1 MLDTYTDYRL
11 LINNMPDAYARHQI
25 VADEL
30 GKPVDYIF
38 TEVNP
43 AFEQMTGLIRDN
55 IIGKKVTEA
64 LPGIEKSKFNWIETY
79 GKVALDNDKLNLV
92 QYSEPLDRWY
102 EVHAFSTEY
111 GYFET
116 IFRDVTEL
124 HKVETKLR
132 ESEKRSRATLKA
144 LPDLLFILSSE
155 GIFLDYHTND
165 QSSLAEE
172 PANFIGRPICELLPD
187 QVAVKAK
194 EFIRATLDTGYLQT
208 LEYSLEF
215 DSGRKYYTAQFNKMD
230 QERVLAVVRE
240 HTRRKVA
247 EDELKKTVHAYQL
260 ALTGIIESMGSLLE
274 KRDPYTAGH
283 QHRVADL
290 AVAIAEE
297 MQLKHKQVEGI
308 RMAALVHD
316 IGKIEIPAEIL
327 SKSGELSDLELMMIR
342 QHPQA
347 GYHILSNID
356 FPWPLAETILQ
367 HHEKIDGSGYPHGL
381 HGDKILPEAK
391 VICVADVVE
400 AMASHRPYRPALGLD
415 QAIREITEK
424 RGNLYDCE
432 VVDATLRLF
441 NNKGFSLKGE

>member
-1 MLDTYTDYRL
+1 LQETKKDYLL
-11 LINNMPDAYARHQI
+11 LIDNMPDAYARHQI
-25 VADEL
+25 VTDEL

-43 AFEQMTGLIRDN
+43 AFEQMTGLVRDN
-55 IIGKKVTEA
+55 IIGKNVTEI

-79 GKVALDNDKLNLV
+79 GKVALYNEKLNLV

-102 EVHAFSTEY
+102 EVYAFSTEH

-116 IFRDVTEL
+116 IFRDITEL
-124 HKVETKLR
+124 HETETKLR

-144 LPDLLFILSSE
+144 LPDLLFVLNSE
-155 GIFLDYHTND
+155 GIFLDYHAND
-165 QSSLAEE
+165 EGSLLTQ
-172 PANFIGRPICELLPD
+172 PTDFVGHSIGAVLPELL
-187 QVAVKAK
+187 AAKAK
-194 EFIRATLDTGYLQT
+194 ELIRETLAMGELQA
-208 LEYSLEF
+208 LDYSLEF
-215 DSGRKYYTAQFNKMD
+215 DSGIKYFTAQFNKMD

-240 HTRRKVA
+240 HTRQRVA

-283 QHRVADL
+283 QQRVAKL

-297 MQLKHKQVEGI
+297 MQLEHKQVEGI

-316 IGKIEIPAEIL
+316 IGKIEVPAEIL
-327 SKSGELSDLELMMIR
+327 SKPGELSDLEFMMIR

-347 GYHILSNID
+347 GYQILCNID
-356 FPWPLAETILQ
+356 FPWPLADTILQ
-367 HHEKIDGSGYPHGL
+367 HHEKMNGSGYPQGL
-381 HGDKILPEAK
+381 KGEEILLEAKIL
-391 VICVADVVE
+391 CVADVLE

-415 QAIREITEK
+415 QAIQEISEN
-424 RGNLYDCE
+424 RGELYDCE
-432 VVDATLRLF
+432 VVDAALRLF
-441 NNKGFSLKGE
+441 KDKGFIF